1 LGIIQK
7 PCPLKYRSLYQILL
21 RSDLEVLEKDGRIN
35 LEELGLLPE
44 EDPNEQSGQIFVNAL
59 KNVSARFRRESQNQT
74 DDKKAY
80 KVAS

>member
-1 LGIIQK
+1 MIQK
-7 PCPLKYRSLYQILL
+7 PFPLKYRSLCQILL
-21 RSDLEVLEKDGRIN
+21 RSDLEVLEKEGRIN

-74 DDKKAY
+74 DDKQAP